1 MIRTL
6 PDEEKDGNI
15 TRGLVANWN
24 CALLIVPTVLL
35 QICVQSMSCHVCK
48 MFSPVSGE
56 GAAEVEMEWKVL
68 QVDMQFVLLQP
79 DGRLDVDEEQ
89 PEEHSWKADSL

>member
-1 MIRTL
+1 M
-6 PDEEKDGNI
+6 
-15 TRGLVANWN
+15 
-24 CALLIVPTVLL
+24 
-35 QICVQSMSCHVCK
+35 
-48 MFSPVSGE
+48 SGE